1 MTNFRKAFP
10 SKFLKAE
17 DVTKPS
23 AVEIKSVDFED
34 IGTGQR
40 QEQKLVAY
48 FVNVPKGLVL
58 NRINSETIAEICGSD
73 EYEQWPG
80 HTITL
85 FPTKTEFQGKRV
97 PCIRISEPPRATQ
110 STRPPATTAE
120 RVPGW
125 VTEPDQ
131 ATPDQAGRAR
141 DIDEA
146 MPNTPL
152 GEPVL

>member
-10 SKFLKAE
+10 SKYLKAE
-17 DVTKPS
+17 DITKPS

-58 NRINSETIAEICGSD
+58 NLINSETIAEICGTE

-97 PCIRISEPPRATQ
+97 PCIRISEPPRPPPVSA
-110 STRPPATTAE
+110 RPPAAASE
-120 RVPGW
+120 RVPDW
-125 VTEPDQ
+125 VTEREQ
-131 ATPDQAGRAR
+131 ASADQAGRS
-141 DIDEA
+141 
-146 MPNTPL
+146 
-152 GEPVL
+152 G